1 MNILCQRFL
10 QTIALLGYNYTMKKI
25 CIAVT
30 TNCFMECDGCR
41 FNIQTPKEIPLPK
54 IIETSKNLYKEGYRK
69 ITITGG
75 DPMYRKDLREIV
87 DSLYDIGFRIHLD
100 TSGIPLLED
109 FSLKGLEEKIYL
121 IGIPLDG
128 TTEKIIRK
136 FRSTCPIG
144 VKDIKEIIKL
154 LSDNNFR
161 ISVNT
166 VVHKDNIQDLQG
178 IYNIISE
185 YEGVKRWELHQFS
198 PTMSTRRDILVG
210 NKDFKTAVSK
220 IKNPSG
226 IEISPK
232 SSKQKKLSK
241 VILFKM
247 VETVGFEPTSKS

>member
-1 MNILCQRFL
+1 
-10 QTIALLGYNYTMKKI
+10 MKKI
-25 CIAVT
+25 SIVVT
-30 TNCFMECDGCR
+30 TNCFMKCDGCR
-41 FNIQTPKEIPLPK
+41 FNIQTPKEIPLSK

-87 DSLYDIGFRIHLD
+87 DSLYNIGFRIHLD

-128 TTEKIIRK
+128 TTKKIIRK
-136 FRSTCPIG
+136 FRNTCPIG
-144 VKDIKEIIKL
+144 VKDIKKIIKL

-178 IYNIISE
+178 IYNIISK

-198 PTMSTRRDILVG
+198 PTMSTRRDLFVD
-210 NKDFKTAVSK
+210 NKDFKTAVSR

-232 SSKQKKLSK
+232 SSMQKKFNK
-241 VILFKM
+241 AILFLP
-247 VETVGFEPTSKS
+247 GGDDGN